1 MPIYQV
7 SLRRSPIHFPYA
19 GRFVWKKTDKK
30 EALASSVCGFFQRN
44 KIFITL
50 KLFDFYALWICK
62 CRLKWLCV
70 AYRNCAISCYFWR
83 RERERD
89 KPACI
94 QDFDLS
100 CESFTSN
107 KIYNHSHIPSFLPYE
122 LRSMQLQTMNSHWE
136 FRLGHC
142 THHKIHCE
150 YIQCN
155 GIPFAMANNGDFDGL
170 NLIHDPIRIK

>member
-1 MPIYQV
+1 MQSLVV
-7 SLRRSPIHFPYA
+7 S
-19 GRFVWKKTDKK
+19 
-30 EALASSVCGFFQRN
+30 EEE
-44 KIFITL
+44 
-50 KLFDFYALWICK
+50 
-62 CRLKWLCV
+62 
-70 AYRNCAISCYFWR
+70 
-83 RERERD
+83 RERES

-136 FRLGHC
+136 FRLGRC